1 MDVTFWKLSG
11 RRYSMSI
18 ARERGPVLAPRPGPG
33 YDDYL
38 PHDAV
43 HFLVEAEARL
53 ARGVFGQIAAGR
65 NNIFWPAD
73 PAERRHQARLEKKRK
88 ASVDEVA
95 DVTRS
100 ERLASLC
107 QPLWELR
114 AGHRAQLPDWLTL
127 DSPASPLV
135 ERILSRLD
143 EFAARWRALPAGGS
157 ITLTWPL

>member
-1 MDVTFWKLSG
+1 VDVTFWKLSG

-18 ARERGPVLAPRPGPG
+18 ARERGPALATRNGPG

-43 HFLVEAEARL
+43 HFLVEAEAGL

-73 PAERRHQARLEKKRK
+73 PAQRRHQARREKKK
-88 ASVDEVA
+88 KPTIIEYAEM
-95 DVTRS
+95 TTS

-114 AGHRAQLPDWLTL
+114 AGRRTQLPAWLTL
-127 DSPASPLV
+127 DTPPSPLV
-135 ERILSRLD
+135 ERILGRLD
-143 EFAARWRALPAGGS
+143 EFAARWRSLHPGGS